1 MRSARLTV
9 DENGPERPRRRY
21 CRRVIDASD
30 EGAFEGR
37 VVGSLTGT
45 FVVPGYQRGYRWGA
59 QEVQRLLDDIQS
71 SGDATYYLQPIVV
84 KRLGDNRWELVDGQQ
99 RLTTL
104 FLILQ
109 LMKQTALP
117 SVEIRYSLEYNTRP
131 RSAEFLLAPDADG
144 AAENVDFFHMHQAWE
159 CIAEWFDRQGDR
171 TLSSINLYKA
181 LSERV
186 KVIWYEAPESVSST
200 DLFTRLNV
208 GKIPL
213 TDAELVKALVLSQA
227 GAHPTQAD
235 RAQAIAAEWDGIE
248 RDLRNPELWAFVT
261 RKFTSEATH
270 IMLLLDTLAGSPSLT
285 HDPFH
290 TFETLR
296 PRIIA
301 DADAFWNEVV
311 DLHSLLLGWYEDRDL
326 FHKIGYLVA
335 IGVRFAEILEMA
347 AGTKKSQFGQ
357 ELDDRIRK
365 RLRLS
370 RQRLREL
377 SYQSTGSR
385 LADALLLMNVETVR
399 RARQSSERYSFQAHA
414 SGHWS
419 LEHIHAQNA
428 VDLSTAEQWS
438 EWLRLHRD
446 ALESLPDMDASVRS
460 DLENRI
466 DAARP
471 EITEELFHELE
482 QELAPFFEPSGTA
495 TAEGDDHSI
504 ANLALLDSRDNSALS
519 NSMFEVKRLAVLER
533 DRSGS
538 YVPICTRYVFL
549 KYYTADH
556 AQQIHYWS
564 EQDRAGYL
572 AAIERELGPYLEDGG
587 DE

>member
-1 MRSARLTV
+1 MTDTA
-9 DENGPERPRRRY
+9 
-21 CRRVIDASD
+21 ASD
-30 EGAFEGR
+30 GAFEGR
-37 VVGSLTGT
+37 VVGSLTGH
-45 FVVPGYQRGYRWGA
+45 FVVPGYQRGYRWGI
-59 QEVQRLLDDIQS
+59 QEVRRLLDDIQA

-84 KRLGDNRWELVDGQQ
+84 KRLGDDQWELVDGQQ

-104 FLILQ
+104 FLVLQ

-117 SVEIRYSLEYNTRP
+117 AIEIRYSLEYETRP
-131 RSAEFLLAPDADG
+131 RSAGFLLAPTADA
-144 AAENVDFFHMHQAWE
+144 AVENIDFFHMHQAWE
-159 CIAEWFDRQGDR
+159 CIEAWFDAQGDR
-171 TLSSINLYKA
+171 MLSTINLYKA
-181 LSERV
+181 LTERV
-186 KVIWYEAPESVSST
+186 KVIWYEAPDTTSST

-227 GAHPTQAD
+227 SAHPTQTD
-235 RAQAIAAEWDGIE
+235 RAQAIAAEWDVIE

-261 RKFTSEATH
+261 HKSTSEATH
-270 IMLLLDTLAGSPSLT
+270 IMLLLETLAGSTSASD
-285 HDPFH
+285 DPFH

-296 PRIIA
+296 PRILA
-301 DADAFWNEVV
+301 DADAFWNQVV

-335 IGVRFAEILEMA
+335 VGVRFPEILVLA
-347 AGTKKSQFGQ
+347 ADAKKSEFGRK
-357 ELDDRIRK
+357 LDERIRE
-365 RLRLS
+365 RLRLTRES
-370 RQRLREL
+370 LRDL
-377 SYQSTGSR
+377 SYESTSSR

-399 RARQSSERYSFQAHA
+399 KVRQSSERYSFQAHA
-414 SGHWS
+414 SGSWS

-446 ALESLPDMDASVRS
+446 ALESLPNIDAETRV

-466 DAARP
+466 DAARL
-471 EITEELFHELE
+471 EITEELFHGLE
-482 QELAPFFEPSGTA
+482 QELAPYFAPGSTSI
-495 TAEGDDHSI
+495 EGDDHSI

-538 YVPICTRYVFL
+538 YIPICTRYVFL
-549 KYYTADH
+549 KYYTDDH
-556 AQQIHYWS
+556 AQQLHYWS
-564 EQDRAGYL
+564 LQDRAGYF
-572 AAIERELGPYLEDGG
+572 AAIERELAPYLLDGG
-587 DE
+587 DK